1 MQADGGPRAERAQG
15 NWERWIDKM
24 IREAIE
30 AGQFDGLRGAGRP
43 IDWED
48 ESLVDDAWVM
58 AFRIMREQGF
68 APEWIE
74 LAKEIR
80 RELTSARATVLNA
93 WRWRV
98 ARLPG
103 AREGERRYIDAEW
116 RRARTAFAE
125 TVAELNVKI
134 ADFNLK
140 VPIVRLQKFKLEV
153 AQELA
158 DLGIDA

>member
-1 MQADGGPRAERAQG
+1 MAEMSQANR
-15 NWERWIDKM
+15 ERWIDRM

-48 ESLVDDAWVM
+48 ESLVDDTWAM

-80 RELTSARATVLNA
+80 RELASARNRVLGA

-98 ARLPG
+98 ERLPG

-116 RRARTAFAE
+116 HRARTAFAE
-125 TVAELNVKI
+125 SVAELNKKI

-140 VPIVRLQKFKLEV
+140 VPVVRLQMFKLQV
-153 AQELA
+153 ARELA
-158 DLGIDA
+158 DLGIEV